1 VLLCKFHSV
10 AFDFSVWEIWGALL
24 FGGRPVL
31 VTNQTA
37 RDPRD
42 FHDLLTREK
51 VTVLNQTPL
60 FVPKPYNHWHDK
72 TMRLAVATLRYPW
85 WRTLGRAGTNTMD
98 RMIGVGSDHAD
109 IVRAAK
115 AIRVKR
121 PCTT

>member
-1 VLLCKFHSV
+1 MLLCKFHSV

-60 FVPKPYNHWHDK
+60 FVPKPYNH
-72 TMRLAVATLRYPW
+72 
-85 WRTLGRAGTNTMD
+85 
-98 RMIGVGSDHAD
+98 
-109 IVRAAK
+109 
-115 AIRVKR
+115 
-121 PCTT
+121 

>member
-1 VLLCKFHSV
+1 M
-10 AFDFSVWEIWGALL
+10 
-24 FGGRPVL
+24 

-37 RDPRD
+37 RDPQD

-72 TMRLAVATLRYPW
+72 TMRWAVATLRYPW
-85 WRTLGRAGTNTMD
+85 WRTLG
-98 RMIGVGSDHAD
+98 VGSDHVD

-115 AIRVKR
+115 AIRV
-121 PCTT
+121 